1 MARNESQSLILKQ
14 VIKKGELF
22 EHFDFSD
29 TLYQDEDLNGNNGL
43 DYVTEQAKENG
54 FDNDLEY
61 WNTILPNQKVETL
74 EQLEENWNFLMQK
87 LENSSSYYE
96 DVQPSFE
103 SFEVEGSIV
112 VIASASIL
120 IYI

>member
-1 MARNESQSLILKQ
+1 MSTNESQSITLKQ
-14 VIKKGELF
+14 IVKKGEPF
-22 EHFDFSD
+22 KHFDLLDYGFN
-29 TLYQDEDLNGNNGL
+29 DEDLNGNNGL
-43 DYVTEQAKENG
+43 DYVSEQAKENG

-61 WNTILPNQKVETL
+61 WNSILPNQEVETL

-87 LENSSSYYE
+87 LEYSSSYYE
-96 DVQPSFE
+96 DVEPRFE
-103 SFEVEGSIV
+103 SFEVEDSIV

>member
-1 MARNESQSLILKQ
+1 MARNESQSLTLKQ

-22 EHFDFSD
+22 EHFDLSELD
-29 TLYQDEDLNGNNGL
+29 DDLNGNNGL

-61 WNTILPNQKVETL
+61 WDSILPNQKVETL
-74 EQLEENWNFLMQK
+74 MQLEENWNFLMQK
-87 LENSSSYYE
+87 LENSCSYYE
-96 DVQPSFE
+96 DVQPFFE

>member
-1 MARNESQSLILKQ
+1 MARNESQSIILKQ
-14 VIKKGELF
+14 VVKKGEIF
-22 EHFDFSD
+22 KHFNLNDYGFN
-29 TLYQDEDLNGNNGL
+29 DEDLNGNNGL
-43 DYVTEQAKENG
+43 DYVSEQAKENG
-54 FDNDLEY
+54 FNNDLEY
-61 WNTILPNQKVETL
+61 WDSILPNQKVETL

-87 LENSSSYYE
+87 LEKCSSYYE

-103 SFEVEGSIV
+103 SFEVESSIV